1 MYWKWSVKTDALL
14 ARSSAAA
21 TMNEKKSLEVPRI
34 NVAILVQQSAL
45 I

>member
-21 TMNEKKSLEVPRI
+21 TMNEKSLEVPRI
-34 NVAILVQQSAL
+34 NVAIHVQQSAL